1 MRGRRNGETAGP
13 HRAGKAEDIGPHA
26 QSAASLLKALANEQ
40 RLMMLCHLLEGPLAV
55 SELNARV
62 GLSQSAL
69 SQHLAVLREA
79 GIVATEREAQ
89 TIYYSLPK
97 GVVTKII
104 GVLHR
109 EYCERQAGS
118 EVASITRP
126 SRRQSAAAPARTP
139 DAAGRR
145 RSGAC
150 D

>member
-1 MRGRRNGETAGP
+1 
-13 HRAGKAEDIGPHA
+13 
-26 QSAASLLKALANEQ
+26 
-40 RLMMLCHLLEGPLAV
+40 MMLCHLLEGPLAV
-55 SELNARV
+55 GELNARV

-109 EYCERQAGS
+109 EYCER
-118 EVASITRP
+118 
-126 SRRQSAAAPARTP
+126 
-139 DAAGRR
+139 
-145 RSGAC
+145 
-150 D
+150 